1 MEGGEDVE
9 GTSRTGGEG
18 EVEGEAEG
26 EAKEAGGKA
35 EGE

>member
-18 EVEGEAEG
+18 EGEVEGEAEG
-26 EAKEAGGKA
+26 EAKEA